1 MFGDNVMEVDF
12 TVFDRLENKLGTKSD
27 RSLSIELGLSHA
39 GVSMARRKNTL
50 PYNAIVGT
58 CIKHRISLDYI
69 FGISPIETGEVNK
82 TSSEHAQPVLGVDD
96 LLAANALV
104 EKVLEELLYTKN
116 LPAERELLICKKL
129 RPMLIQKAFE
139 HNMNEVY
146 VKTVAEG
153 ALYMA

>member
-1 MFGDNVMEVDF
+1 MITDTIDDVDF
-12 TVFDRLENKLGTKSD
+12 TVLERLEEKLAVNSD
-27 RSLSIELGLSHA
+27 RALSIKLGLSHA
-39 GVSMARRKNTL
+39 GIAMARRKNTL
-50 PYNAIVGT
+50 PYGPIVST
-58 CIKHRISLDYI
+58 CAKHNISLDYI
-69 FGISPIETGEVNK
+69 FGISPIEIDEVNK
-82 TSSEHAQPVLGVDD
+82 TSSEHAQPILGVDD

-139 HNMNEVY
+139 HNMNEVF

>member
-1 MFGDNVMEVDF
+1 MFDTNIVDIDF
-12 TVFDRLENKLGTKSD
+12 SVFDRLSEILEVKSD
-27 RSLSIELGLSHA
+27 RSLSLELGLSHS
-39 GVSMARRKNTL
+39 GVSTARKKNTL
-50 PYNAIVGT
+50 PYSAIVNT
-58 CIKHRISLDYI
+58 CVKRGISLDKVFNLDVI
-69 FGISPIETGEVNK
+69 KSTESNKLSSKDNQPI
-82 TSSEHAQPVLGVDD
+82 LGVDD

-139 HNMNEVY
+139 HNMNEVF